1 MAPRKLRQA
10 LGVVKDQTSISIAK
24 VGGTKAPDLDVALVK
39 ACSHDEF
46 FDDRY
51 VEEVLH
57 MTSLSR
63 GYVHACVV
71 GLHKRL
77 SKTHNWIVALK
88 SLMLIHRLLREGD
101 PSFEHELLHATH
113 HGMRMLNLSHF
124 RDDSDSHSWDYSS
137 FVRTFS
143 LFLDERLDCLFS
155 GTTSSSD
162 RHPGGQS
169 AHRRSKYSRDGS
181 PSRSHSRSTY
191 ADVPIKEMGVKMLL
205 EKLPALQ
212 QLLERVLGCRPT
224 GAAKTNSLVQ
234 IALYPVVKES
244 FQLYAD
250 ISEGTTI
257 LLEGFFEMEQRDTV
271 KAFDIY
277 NRSAKQ
283 SDELHNFYNLCKKY
297 GIGRSSEYPT
307 IQKISQEHLDTME
320 DFLRTR
326 SHSQRSKSPEPQP
339 LQLEYRP
346 ETPQLEPTP
355 ETPQPEPTSEPEV
368 VVPEPEAVVPPP
380 PEVPQVQPERVQSEG
395 DLLNLEKATISQ
407 QDQEDRLA
415 LALFSGTS
423 GSTSEQGTQLYGG
436 ALQSDAADSGKAG
449 WELALVASVS
459 DLSKPTSAPMAGGFD
474 PLLLTSMYDQGAV
487 WQKQS
492 AAAIPAG
499 SASSVCIPNRPA
511 SSFLALPA
519 PPGGMPIG
527 ETGEDPF
534 AASLAIPPPAYVQ
547 MADMTVKQQ
556 LLVQEQIMWQ
566 KYQADGMHGEQSLM
580 KVYSNPY
587 RGMVPQSPFG
597 FPHYGLGMPYYGVGM
612 PIGNYSTSY

>member
-113 HGMRMLNLSHF
+113 HGMRTLNLSHF

-181 PSRSHSRSTY
+181 PSRSHSRSRY
-191 ADVPIKEMGVKMLL
+191 VDVPIKEMGVKMLL

-277 NRSAKQ
+277 NCSAKQ

-320 DFLRTR
+320 DFLRTC

-423 GSTSEQGTQLYGG
+423 GSTSEQGTQLNGG

>member
-137 FVRTFS
+137 FVRTFG

-181 PSRSHSRSTY
+181 PSRSHSRSGH

-250 ISEGTTI
+250 ISEGTAI

-283 SDELHNFYNLCKKY
+283 SDELQNFYNLCKKY

-346 ETPQLEPTP
+346 ETPQSEPTP
-355 ETPQPEPTSEPEV
+355 ETPQPEPTSEPQV

-423 GSTSEQGTQLYGG
+423 GSTSEQGTQLNGG